1 MAQTTY
7 GVPMACGYVGIS
19 VDCATYTDISGY
31 AQTVTPAEQTRIT
44 GEAYTFSGDASIFFA
59 GKRTPVSVVVN
70 IVYTEDDA
78 GAFDIIEAIHD
89 AVDCPAVI
97 CLRWMP
103 RGDVAGYQQYT
114 LEGSLTGFQYPPMDA
129 SAGGPIMVTFTVMGA
144 QIDPSV
150 KAS

>member
-1 MAQTTY
+1 MAQTAY

-19 VDCATYTDISGY
+19 TDCVTYTDISGY

-44 GEAYTFSGDASIFFA
+44 GEAYTFSGDTAIFKA
-59 GKRTPVSVVVN
+59 GKRTPVSVTVN

-89 AVDCPAVI
+89 ATDCPDEI
-97 CLRWMP
+97 CLRWTP
-103 RGDVAGYQQYT
+103 RGDTAGMQQYT
-114 LEGSLTGFQYPPMDA
+114 VTGYLTGFQYPPMDA
-129 SAGGPIMVTFTVMGA
+129 SAGGPIMVTFTVMGPE
-144 QIDPSV
+144 IVPTV